1 MPLAVYVKENTA
13 AKIARKKKKDR
24 AFSVALS
31 FLGVLSILFAAWP
44 YLSWQIITLPKLTS
58 KIEKIP
64 IPQGEVLSGTSI
76 PVNDVQIISEPDGFS
91 YFTTD
96 FKPKGTRPKE
106 FMLSIPKLKIEKAK
120 VKVDSTNFYQN
131 LALFPGTAI
140 PGNVGNAFITGHS
153 VLSQFNDPKN
163 YRAIFTKLSTL
174 EVGDDVI
181 VQLEDNTFRY
191 TVLYSKI
198 VEPKDLSVLSPI
210 SPNGKNL
217 TLMTCVPPGSSSK
230 RLVVVTS
237 LI

>member
-13 AKIARKKKKDR
+13 AKIERSKKKDR
-24 AFSVALS
+24 TFSIALS
-31 FLGVLSILFAAWP
+31 LIGVLSILFAAWP

-64 IPQGEVLSGTSI
+64 IPQREVISGTSI
-76 PVNDVQIISEPDGFS
+76 PTSDVQIISEPDGFS

-96 FKPKGTRPKE
+96 FKPQGIRPKE
-106 FMLSIPKLKIEKAK
+106 FSLSIPKLKIEKAK

-153 VLSQFNDPKN
+153 VLPQFNDPAN

-174 EVGDDVI
+174 EVGDDVY
-181 VQLEDNTFRY
+181 VQLEDKTLHY

-198 VEPKDLSVLSPI
+198 VEPKNLSVLSPI

-217 TLMTCVPPGSSSK
+217 TLMTCVPPGSSTK
-230 RLVVVTS
+230 RLVVITS